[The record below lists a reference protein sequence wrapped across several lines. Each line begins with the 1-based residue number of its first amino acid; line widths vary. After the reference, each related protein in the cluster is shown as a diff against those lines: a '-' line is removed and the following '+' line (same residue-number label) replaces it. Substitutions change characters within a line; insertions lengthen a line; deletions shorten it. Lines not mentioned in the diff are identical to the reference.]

1 MTSTDIVTPQSRLL
15 AAQGLITALKP
26 AIQDNYV
33 ARISGRTYIMV
44 AGAQALASA
53 MGYTVKIVSCKH
65 HNGDD
70 GHWEAVASVIDT
82 STGQIIGE
90 GFGHVFDNE
99 RPWCDRP
106 MFARAAMCQT
116 RATGRALKGCI
127 GWMFALVG
135 AEGSFLE
142 EMPSETVAQAP
153 ALPPAQTEAKT
164 IQFDAAPVTQESFK
178 PAPEAPKK
186 YDNLPDAGSAV
197 FTPIS
202 AEVAKSGSG
211 KYGAWELVVVKTV
224 EGSQFATLNKRV
236 AQACKELCE
245 GGEQRCLITW
255 KRTPK
260 GGLDITAI
268 EPASEE
274 KHLVDVLDTNPPF

>member
-53 MGYTVKIVSCKH
+53 MGYTVRIVSCKH

-70 GHWEAVASVIDT
+70 GHWEAIASVIDT

-142 EMPSETVAQAP
+142 EMPSETIAQAP
-153 ALPPAQTEAKT
+153 SLPAPTQKAKV
-164 IQFDAAPVTQESFK
+164 DAIHLDASPVTNESFK
-178 PAPEAPKK
+178 LPPPEAPPKK

-211 KYGAWELVVVKTV
+211 KYGTWELVVVKTV
-224 EGSQFATLNKRV
+224 EGSQFATLNKRI

-245 GGEQRCLITW
+245 GGEQRCNITW

-268 EPASEE
+268 EPAESI
-274 KHLVDVLDTNPPF
+274 DTNLPF